1 MHIANAHFSDQQTGV
16 TTMQK
21 HITHLILTALLGA
34 AALPAGAV
42 PFSANPADTPGPL
55 NGGSVTY
62 TVTSPGASAP
72 GAATLTFDLLG
83 YLSVDGANCCTDT
96 FSLTVNGNPLFS
108 GGFNMGGG
116 GSNFI
121 NFIDPGVTIVSS
133 YTPGMWG
140 GGLTQFSVA
149 HTLLS
154 GANTYLFDYGNMQG
168 LGDEGWGLHSVAIT
182 ADVSAGGA
190 GGVVPEPATLALIGL
205 GLAGLGVSRRRVAA

>member
-1 MHIANAHFSDQQTGV
+1 MK
-16 TTMQK
+16 K
-21 HITHLILTALLGA
+21 HITHFVLAALFGM
-34 AALPAGAV
+34 AALPVWAV
-42 PFSANPADTPGPL
+42 PFSANPADTLGPL
-55 NGGSVTY
+55 NGGSVTH
-62 TVTSPGASAP
+62 TVTSPGASAL

-116 GSNFI
+116 GTNFI

-133 YTPGMWG
+133 STPGMWG

-154 GANTYLFDYGNMQG
+154 GSNTYVFDYGSMQG
-168 LGDEGWGLHSVAIT
+168 LGDEGWGLRSVAIT
-182 ADVSAGGA
+182 ADVGA
-190 GGVVPEPATLALIGL
+190 ANAVPEPATLVLIALGIIGF
-205 GLAGLGVSRRRVAA
+205 GVSRRRTAL